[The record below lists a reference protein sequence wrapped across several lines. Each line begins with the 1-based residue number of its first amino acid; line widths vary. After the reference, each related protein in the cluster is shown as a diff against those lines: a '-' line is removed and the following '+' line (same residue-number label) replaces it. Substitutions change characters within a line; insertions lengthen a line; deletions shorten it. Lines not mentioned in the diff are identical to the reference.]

1 MTEADGAVGFE
12 RLAERHGVPGAVFG
26 EVEIGA
32 GPAADRVRV
41 TTHGVVNAATGQPV
55 LPDTVFQIGS
65 ITKPYTAILMARAI
79 ADGRTALDQP
89 AAEILGPG
97 VPLSSD
103 AEASGLIT
111 VGQLLTHRS
120 GIDGDLFTDTGRGD
134 DCIER
139 YVAGLAGVAQQFRPG
154 ALYSYSNA
162 GWVVAGRLLEILYG
176 KPWRLVLR
184 DQLIEPLG
192 LSHTSTL
199 AEEAIL
205 HSAAVGHTGGP
216 GRPSSPVSYW
226 ALPRSIAP
234 AGGINSTATEVLAV
248 AAELVRDGGR
258 LLPPDAAAGMLADH
272 GANPPGLQ
280 IEGHQ
285 GLGWMV
291 GRWQDQTVFGH
302 NGLTVGQSAY
312 LLVLPGLRR
321 ALCLLTNGP
330 GAANLWFELRRSVLA
345 GYGIEVPPGSLDT
358 AGHAEPLEPW
368 LGRYARAGE
377 RIDLLRTRTGYQ
389 ARVEEDLELGA
400 DPERADYTLSPV
412 RDGLW
417 AGRVD
422 GQLSPTP
429 FRCGRFTDEQRAP
442 GRPAGDDRYLY
453 AGSRI
458 NHPAP

>member
-1 MTEADGAVGFE
+1 MTGADGTAGFQE
-12 RLAERHGVPGAVFG
+12 LAERHGVPGAAFG
-26 EVEIGA
+26 VIEIGDD
-32 GPAADRVRV
+32 PAADRVRLE
-41 TTHGVVNAATGQPV
+41 TYGVVNTATGQPV

-79 ADGRTALDQP
+79 ADGHTALDQP
-89 AAEILGPG
+89 AAEILGPD

-103 AEASGLIT
+103 AEAAKSIT

-134 DCIER
+134 DCLER
-139 YVAGLAGVAQQFRPG
+139 YLAGLGGLAQMFRPG

-184 DQLIEPLG
+184 DLLIEPLG
-192 LSHTSTL
+192 LTHTSTL

-216 GRPSSPVSYW
+216 GRPSRPVSFW
-226 ALPRSIAP
+226 ALPRSIGP
-234 AGGINSTATEVLAV
+234 AGGINSTAAEVLTV

-258 LLPPDAAAGMLADH
+258 LLPPDAAAAMLADH

-291 GRWQDQTVFGH
+291 GRWQGEVVFGH

-321 ALCLLTNGP
+321 ALCLLVNGA
-330 GAANLWFELRRSVLA
+330 GAANLWFELRRATLA
-345 GYGIEVPPGSLDT
+345 GYGIEVPPGSLAT
-358 AGHAEPLEPW
+358 AGDAEPLEPW

-377 RIDLLRTRTGYQ
+377 RIDLVGTEAGFRAL
-389 ARVEEDLELGA
+389 VEEDLELGGA
-400 DPERADYTLSPV
+400 PERTDYALSPV
-412 RDGLW
+412 RAGLW
-417 AGRVD
+417 AGRAD

-429 FRCGRFTDEQRAP
+429 FRVGRFTEEQRAP
-442 GRPAGDDRYLY
+442 GRPDGDDRYLY

-458 NHPAP
+458 NHPA

>member
-1 MTEADGAVGFE
+1 MTEADGAAGFE
-12 RLAERHGVPGAVFG
+12 ELAERHGVPGAAFG
-26 EVEIGA
+26 VIEIGA
-32 GPAADRVRV
+32 EPAGDQVRV
-41 TTHGVVNAATGQPV
+41 TTHGVVNTATGQPV

-65 ITKPYTAILMARAI
+65 ITKPYTAILLARAI

-89 AAEILGPG
+89 AAEILGPD

-103 AEASGLIT
+103 AEASAMIT

-120 GIDGDLFTDTGRGD
+120 GIDGDRFTDTGRGD
-134 DCIER
+134 DCLAR
-139 YVAGLAGVAQQFRPG
+139 YVAGLGGVAQMFRPG

-192 LSHTSTL
+192 LTRTSTL

-205 HSAAVGHTGGP
+205 HSAAVGHTSGP
-216 GRPSSPVSYW
+216 GRPNTPVSYW
-226 ALPRSIAP
+226 ALPQSIGP
-234 AGGINSTATEVLAV
+234 AGGINSTVTEVLTV

-258 LLPPDAAAGMLADH
+258 LLPPDAAVAMLADH

-291 GRWQDQTVFGH
+291 GRWQGEPVFGH

-321 ALCLLTNGP
+321 ALCLLVNGP
-330 GAANLWFELRRSVLA
+330 GAANLWFELRRSALA
-345 GYGIEVPPGSLDT
+345 GYGIAVPPGSLET
-358 AGHAEPLEPW
+358 TGTAEPLEPW
-368 LGRYARAGE
+368 LGRYGRAGE
-377 RIDLLRTRTGYQ
+377 RIDLVGTPDGYR
-389 ARVEEDLELGA
+389 ARVEQDLDLG
-400 DPERADYTLSPV
+400 DEPECVDYPLSPV

-429 FRCGRFTDEQRAP
+429 FRVGRFTDEQRAP
-442 GRPAGDDRYLY
+442 GRPVGDDRYLY

-458 NHPAP
+458 NHPAD

>member
-1 MTEADGAVGFE
+1 MTEADGAAGFAE
-12 RLAERHGVPGAVFG
+12 LAERHGVPGAVFG
-26 EVEIGA
+26 EIEIGA
-32 GPAADRVRV
+32 DPAGDRLRV
-41 TTHGVVNAATGQPV
+41 ATHGVVNAATGQPV

-89 AAEILGPG
+89 AAEILGPNA
-97 VPLSSD
+97 PLSSD
-103 AEASGLIT
+103 AEASALIT

-120 GIDGDLFTDTGRGD
+120 GIDGDRFTDTGRGD
-134 DCIER
+134 DCLER
-139 YVAGLAGVAQQFRPG
+139 YVAGLGGVAQMFRPG

-192 LSHTSTL
+192 LTHTSTL

-205 HSAAVGHTGGP
+205 HSVAVGHTD
-216 GRPSSPVSYW
+216 RTTPVSYW
-226 ALPRSIAP
+226 GLPQSIGP
-234 AGGINSTATEVLAV
+234 AGGISATAAEVLAV

-258 LLPPDAAAGMLADH
+258 LLPPDAAAAMLADH

-291 GRWQDQTVFGH
+291 GRWQGEPVFGH

-321 ALCLLTNGP
+321 ALCLLVNGP
-330 GAANLWFELRRSVLA
+330 GAANLWFELRRSTIA
-345 GYGIEVPPGSLDT
+345 GYGLEVPPGSLAT
-358 AGHAEPLEPW
+358 TGAAEPLEPW

-377 RIDLLRTRTGYQ
+377 WIDLVGTEAGYR
-389 ARVEEDLELGA
+389 ALVEEDLELGGE
-400 DPERADYTLSPV
+400 PERTDYALSPV
-412 RDGLW
+412 RGGLW
-417 AGRVD
+417 AGRTD
-422 GQLSPTP
+422 GQLSPTS
-429 FRCGRFTDEQRAP
+429 FRVGRFTDEQRAP

-458 NHPAP
+458 NHPAGGV